1 MTHVIQSVER
11 AALILK
17 ALTTESA
24 RPGGPGLAER
34 LGLAKGTVHG
44 LLRTL
49 EAHELIEQDPD
60 TGKYRLGVAA
70 LQLGNAFL
78 ENNELRGRS
87 LLGADSLA
95 TRTQEA
101 VRVGVLNGNNVLIV
115 HHVFRPDN
123 SVQILEV
130 GAAIPWHAGALG

>member
-1 MTHVIQSVER
+1 MIQSVER

-17 ALTTESA
+17 ALTTDTGRLGVTE
-24 RPGGPGLAER
+24 LAER

-49 EAHELIEQDPD
+49 EAHELVEQDPE
-60 TGKYRLGVAA
+60 TEKYRLGVGA

-87 LLGADSLA
+87 LLLGDSLA
-95 TRTQEA
+95 KQHEEA
-101 VRVGVLNGNNVLIV
+101 VRDG
-115 HHVFRPDN
+115 RPN
-123 SVQILEV
+123 
-130 GAAIPWHAGALG
+130 PTH